1 MIKKPIKH
9 FLYWTLGAA
18 IIVLAALVYLG
29 KMVVDADKDI
39 ERDLKTACNAS
50 IGAPPSS
57 KLISLLER
65 VESGGIFDA
74 SEPKDEEKL
83 AHWWRC
89 MRTPQSS
96 IGKCGKVTA
105 TFNVMVSASTQSLIS
120 AEMEIAE
127 GILKKC
133 SASVGPGP
141 SY

>member
-57 KLISLLER
+57 
-65 VESGGIFDA
+65 
-74 SEPKDEEKL
+74 
-83 AHWWRC
+83 
-89 MRTPQSS
+89 SS
-96 IGKCGKVTA
+96 INL
-105 TFNVMVSASTQSLIS
+105 NV
-120 AEMEIAE
+120 
-127 GILKKC
+127 K
-133 SASVGPGP
+133 
-141 SY
+141 